1 MGVAEQFCTF
11 GKRNLMGL
19 AERKIELLEIV
30 VNADEETTGKLIA
43 LAQQLANEKYKFSD
57 EEIAKFEKTRDDFFA
72 SGEKGYSVE
81 EAHAMIRN
89 KSRK

>member
-1 MGVAEQFCTF
+1 
-11 GKRNLMGL
+11 MGL

-81 EAHAMIRN
+81 EAHAIIRN
-89 KSRK
+89 KHRK

>member
-1 MGVAEQFCTF
+1 
-11 GKRNLMGL
+11 MGL
-19 AERKIELLEIV
+19 AERKMELLEIV

-43 LAQQLANEKYKFSD
+43 LAHQLTNEKYKFSD

-81 EAHAMIRN
+81 EAHDMIRN
-89 KSRK
+89 KLRK